1 MWTRWDSNPR
11 PLQCHCSALPTELRA
26 HYGNIIILKEMWH
39 FQEETKKEVFF
50 VVVFVEKL
58 FYLFDN
64 IGKGGS
70 LYGE

>member
-1 MWTRWDSNPR
+1 VAFSRR
-11 PLQCHCSALPTELRA
+11 
-26 HYGNIIILKEMWH
+26 KE
-39 FQEETKKEVFF
+39 KRGFF